1 MEQLGQWT
9 CTIPQLARRILGTR
23 GRDRCSMTY
32 RHRPILRVW
41 RPTANAGYI
50 AWCAA
55 YCDVRLAFYLH
66 FPRPKK
72 FRRYCDV
79 CPSLAML
86 GIGGV
91 SRMPMA
97 MPVSEPK
104 LLIPMVLPSR
114 SDMAMPG
121 AGYGDLLHCIT
132 SLGLCHEHWAPKSD
146 RSEVRLVR
154 DRDIVVEQM
163 LVVLGAYLFEHGL
176 LHTPVLPHGRPGLI
190 EGIRIVHRVD
200 HL

>member
-9 CTIPQLARRILGTR
+9 CTIPQLAPTYPRYTR
-23 GRDRCSMTY
+23 PRSLLVK
-32 RHRPILRVW
+32 HRPILRVW
-41 RPTANAGYI
+41 RPTANAGYT

-55 YCDVRLAFYLH
+55 YCDVWLAFYLY
-66 FPRPKK
+66 FPNR

-79 CPSLAML
+79 CPSSAML

-97 MPVSEPK
+97 MSVSEPK

-132 SLGLCHEHWAPKSD
+132 PLGLPKERWTPKSG

-163 LVVLGAYLFEHGL
+163 LVVFGAYLFEHGL

-200 HL
+200 HF